1 MVLYCLC
8 PRTWYVFTYS
18 VVLWINLPSSVLRLP
33 RRTRFPLS
41 RSAAMHRT
49 PCTRSQPLCKYLP
62 SIASRRRT
70 DTLTPFVYTNSI
82 TSKAKIM
89 SRRQRGYRSHK
100 QPFKCERL
108 FIFLSYHPHREKS
121 REKSNFYETKNI
133 FSARKNLI
141 YTGARLSYILCYN
154 FYFTEKEVPQAPLS
168 FTLQTQ
174 VTTLRYFPDNFHPL
188 NQSSDSSKLP
198 HR

>member
-1 MVLYCLC
+1 MDNFFLRIASVSAQLISRRAVRSYGSIL
-8 PRTWYVFTYS
+8 PLSANVIRFTYS
-18 VVLWINLPSSVLRLP
+18 IVLGISLPFSVLRLQH
-33 RRTRFPLS
+33 RTRFPLS

-49 PCTRSQPLCKYLP
+49 PCTRSQPLCKYSP

-89 SRRQRGYRSHK
+89 LRRQRGYRSHK
-100 QPFKCERL
+100 HPFKCERL

-141 YTGARLSYILCYN
+141 YAGARLSYILWYN
-154 FYFTEKEVPQAPLS
+154 VYFSV
-168 FTLQTQ
+168 
-174 VTTLRYFPDNFHPL
+174 
-188 NQSSDSSKLP
+188 SSKSA
-198 HR
+198 

>member
-1 MVLYCLC
+1 MDNFFLRIVSVSAQLISRRAVRSYGSIL
-8 PRTWYVFTYS
+8 PLSTNVIRFTSYS
-18 VVLWINLPSSVLRLP
+18 VVLGISLPFSVLRLP

-70 DTLTPFVYTNSI
+70 DTLAPFVYTNSI

-89 SRRQRGYRSHK
+89 LRRQRGYRSHK
-100 QPFKCERL
+100 QPLKCERL
-108 FIFLSYHPHREKS
+108 FIFLSYHLHWEKS
-121 REKSNFYETKNI
+121 REKSDFSETKNI

-141 YTGARLSYILCYN
+141 YTGARLSYILWYN
-154 FYFTEKEVPQAPLS
+154 VYFSV
-168 FTLQTQ
+168 
-174 VTTLRYFPDNFHPL
+174 
-188 NQSSDSSKLP
+188 SSKSA
-198 HR
+198 

>member
-8 PRTWYVFTYS
+8 PQTWYVFTYS
-18 VVLWINLPSSVLRLP
+18 VVLWISLPFSVLRLP

-100 QPFKCERL
+100 QPLKYERL
-108 FIFLSYHPHREKS
+108 FVYVPILPPPLGKVKRKKRFFRDKKLFFQAAKLFYIPAHVCHISCGIIFIFLFQAK
-121 REKSNFYETKNI
+121 
-133 FSARKNLI
+133 ARDKAFI
-141 YTGARLSYILCYN
+141 
-154 FYFTEKEVPQAPLS
+154 
-168 FTLQTQ
+168 
-174 VTTLRYFPDNFHPL
+174 
-188 NQSSDSSKLP
+188 
-198 HR
+198 

>member
-18 VVLWINLPSSVLRLP
+18 VVLWISLPFSVLRLP

-41 RSAAMHRT
+41 RSATMHRT

-100 QPFKCERL
+100 QPLKCERL
-108 FIFLSYHPHREKS
+108 FDFVPILPPPWGNVKRKKAIFPRQKI
-121 REKSNFYETKNI
+121 I
-133 FSARKNLI
+133 FSARKNLL
-141 YTGARLSYILCYN
+141 YTGARLSYILWYN
-154 FYFTEKEVPQAPLS
+154 VYFSVSGNEA
-168 FTLQTQ
+168 
-174 VTTLRYFPDNFHPL
+174 R
-188 NQSSDSSKLP
+188 QSIYII
-198 HR
+198 

>member
-41 RSAAMHRT
+41 RSAAMHRI

-100 QPFKCERL
+100 HPFKCERL

-154 FYFTEKEVPQAPLS
+154 TCFTEKEVPNWYAPQKLDSFWRCIFLCQGKRDSTQSTRQSLS
-168 FTLQTQ
+168 YL
-174 VTTLRYFPDNFHPL
+174 L
-188 NQSSDSSKLP
+188 
-198 HR
+198 

>member
-1 MVLYCLC
+1 M
-8 PRTWYVFTYS
+8 
-18 VVLWINLPSSVLRLP
+18 PSSVLRLQH
-33 RRTRFPLS
+33 RIRFPLS

-49 PCTRSQPLCKYLP
+49 PCTRSQPLCKYSP

-108 FIFLSYHPHREKS
+108 FVYVPILPPPLGNVKRKKRFFRDKKLFFQAAK
-121 REKSNFYETKNI
+121 NFYIPAHVCHISCDII
-133 FSARKNLI
+133 F
-141 YTGARLSYILCYN
+141 IL
-154 FYFTEKEVPQAPLS
+154 
-168 FTLQTQ
+168 
-174 VTTLRYFPDNFHPL
+174 
-188 NQSSDSSKLP
+188 
-198 HR
+198 

>member
-1 MVLYCLC
+1 MVLYCVC

-18 VVLWINLPSSVLRLP
+18 VVLLINLHSSVLRLP
-33 RRTRFPLS
+33 RRTRIPLS

-89 SRRQRGYRSHK
+89 SRRQRGYQSHK
-100 QPFKCERL
+100 QPFKCEHL
-108 FIFLSYHPHREKS
+108 FIFLSYHLHGEKS
-121 REKSNFYETKNI
+121 REKRQFFRDKKYF
-133 FSARKNLI
+133 FSQQKSFI
-141 YTGARLSYILCYN
+141 YRRT
-154 FYFTEKEVPQAPLS
+154 S
-168 FTLQTQ
+168 F
-174 VTTLRYFPDNFHPL
+174 RYL
-188 NQSSDSSKLP
+188 VI
-198 HR
+198 